1 MWNVSKQHHMRA
13 PEFERNIPI
22 CAKFTGYNA
31 QVEDG
36 QVGRI
41 CAELVKADLTE

>member
-1 MWNVSKQHHMRA
+1 MWNVSKQDHTRA
-13 PEFERNIPI
+13 PGCERNIPI
-22 CAKFTGYNA
+22 CATFTGYNA

-36 QVGRI
+36 QVGLI